1 MMENIISLDSNG
13 SITDEQL
20 ECIKITYKNG
30 HDGHDGYDGHD
41 KKDKKE
47 NICDNDVVSEYDDD
61 DDDHDDELSEF
72 IAYRD
77 KEFESDDDE
86 LDSLLDFKFDF
97 DIIFTPENN
106 SQLDHLTEI
115 KTKIINKIKLS
126 KSDLFYIQKIDEYD
140 KFELIKIF
148 NHMV

>member
-1 MMENIISLDSNG
+1 MENIISLDSNG
-13 SITDEQL
+13 SNGSMVNENL
-20 ECIKITYKNG
+20 ECIKITHKNG
-30 HDGHDGYDGHD
+30 HDGH
-41 KKDKKE
+41 DKKE

-61 DDDHDDELSEF
+61 DDDEDDELSEF

-97 DIIFTPENN
+97 DIIFSPENN

>member
-1 MMENIISLDSNG
+1 MENIISLDSNG

-20 ECIKITYKNG
+20 ECIKITHKNG
-30 HDGHDGYDGHD
+30 HDGRDNVRD
-41 KKDKKE
+41 
-47 NICDNDVVSEYDDD
+47 NVRDNDVVSEYDDD
-61 DDDHDDELSEF
+61 IDDDDDELSEF
-72 IAYRD
+72 ITYRD
-77 KEFESDDDE
+77 HEFESDDDE

-97 DIIFTPENN
+97 DIIFSPENN
-106 SQLDHLTEI
+106 SELDHLTEI

>member
-1 MMENIISLDSNG
+1 MENIISLDSNC
-13 SITDEQL
+13 SITDENL
-20 ECIKITYKNG
+20 ECIKITHKNVA
-30 HDGHDGYDGHD
+30 DGNFEQG
-41 KKDKKE
+41 E
-47 NICDNDVVSEYDDD
+47 NDNEFVSEYNDD
-61 DDDHDDELSEF
+61 DDELSEF

-77 KEFESDDDE
+77 NEFESDDDE
-86 LDSLLDFKFDF
+86 LDSLLEFKFDF

-115 KTKIINKIKLS
+115 KTKIINKIKLN
-126 KSDLFYIQKIDEYD
+126 KSDLFYIKKIEDCE

>member
-1 MMENIISLDSNG
+1 MMENIISLDSNN
-13 SITDEQL
+13 SIIHENLD
-20 ECIKITYKNG
+20 CIKITHKNG
-30 HDGHDGYDGHD
+30 DSEMHNNDIDID
-41 KKDKKE
+41 
-47 NICDNDVVSEYDDD
+47 IDVVSEYDDN
-61 DDDHDDELSEF
+61 HDDELSEF

-77 KEFESDDDE
+77 HDYELESDEDE
-86 LDSLLDFKFDF
+86 LDSVLDFKFDF
-97 DIIFTPENN
+97 DIIFSPENN

-115 KTKIINKIKLS
+115 KSKIINKIKLS

>member
-30 HDGHDGYDGHD
+30 HDGHDEKD
-41 KKDKKE
+41 KKD
-47 NICDNDVVSEYDDD
+47 NAHDNEVVSEYDDD
-61 DDDHDDELSEF
+61 IHEDDELSEF

-77 KEFESDDDE
+77 NELESDDDE

-126 KSDLFYIQKIDEYD
+126 KIDLLYIQKIDEHD

>member
-1 MMENIISLDSNG
+1 MMENNIISLDSNG
-13 SITDEQL
+13 TNCSITYEQ
-20 ECIKITYKNG
+20 
-30 HDGHDGYDGHD
+30 D
-41 KKDKKE
+41 KKDKVH
-47 NICDNDVVSEYDDD
+47 DNHVVSEYDDKDDKD
-61 DDDHDDELSEF
+61 DDCDDELSEF

-77 KEFESDDDE
+77 HEFESDDDE
-86 LDSLLDFKFDF
+86 LDSVLDFKFDF

-126 KSDLFYIQKIDEYD
+126 KIDLSYIQKIDED
-140 KFELIKIF
+140 DQFELIKIF

>member
-1 MMENIISLDSNG
+1 MENIISLDSNG
-13 SITDEQL
+13 TNGSITDENL
-20 ECIKITYKNG
+20 DCIKITHKNG
-30 HDGHDGYDGHD
+30 HDGDD
-41 KKDKKE
+41 KKD
-47 NICDNDVVSEYDDD
+47 NVRDNEVVSEYDDD
-61 DDDHDDELSEF
+61 HDDDDELSEF

-77 KEFESDDDE
+77 HDYEFESDDDE

-115 KTKIINKIKLS
+115 KSKIINKIKLS
-126 KSDLFYIQKIDEYD
+126 KTDLLYIQKIDEDD

>member
-1 MMENIISLDSNG
+1 MENIISLDSNG
-13 SITDEQL
+13 TNGSITNENL
-20 ECIKITYKNG
+20 ECIKITHKNG
-30 HDGHDGYDGHD
+30 H
-41 KKDKKE
+41 
-47 NICDNDVVSEYDDD
+47 DNDVVSKYNDEGDDC
-61 DDDHDDELSEF
+61 DDELSEF

-77 KEFESDDDE
+77 NEFESDDDDE

-97 DIIFTPENN
+97 DIIFSPENN

-126 KSDLFYIQKIDEYD
+126 KIDLLYIQKIDEDD

>member
-1 MMENIISLDSNG
+1 MENIISLDSNS
-13 SITDEQL
+13 SIIHENLD
-20 ECIKITYKNG
+20 CIKITHKNG
-30 HDGHDGYDGHD
+30 DSEMH
-41 KKDKKE
+41 
-47 NICDNDVVSEYDDD
+47 NNDIDIDVISEY

-77 KEFESDDDE
+77 HDYELESDEDE
-86 LDSLLDFKFDF
+86 LDSVLDFKFDF

-106 SQLDHLTEI
+106 SELDHLTEI

-126 KSDLFYIQKIDEYD
+126 KTDLFYIQKIEGCE

>member
-1 MMENIISLDSNG
+1 MENIISLDSNG
-13 SITDEQL
+13 TNGSITNENLD
-20 ECIKITYKNG
+20 CIKITHKNG
-30 HDGHDGYDGHD
+30 HDNDV
-41 KKDKKE
+41 
-47 NICDNDVVSEYDDD
+47 DVVSEYNHEHDDC
-61 DDDHDDELSEF
+61 DDELSEF

-77 KEFESDDDE
+77 NEFESDDDE
-86 LDSLLDFKFDF
+86 LEHSLDFKFDF

-115 KTKIINKIKLS
+115 KSKIINKIKLS
-126 KSDLFYIQKIDEYD
+126 KIDLLYIQKIDEDD

>member
-1 MMENIISLDSNG
+1 MENIISLDSNGTNG

-20 ECIKITYKNG
+20 ECIKITHKNG
-30 HDGHDGYDGHD
+30 HDGH
-41 KKDKKE
+41 E
-47 NICDNDVVSEYDDD
+47 NICDNEVVSEYDDD
-61 DDDHDDELSEF
+61 HDIDDDDELSEF

-77 KEFESDDDE
+77 NEFESDDDE

-106 SQLDHLTEI
+106 SELDHLTEI

-126 KSDLFYIQKIDEYD
+126 KSDLLYIQKIDEYD

>member
-1 MMENIISLDSNG
+1 MENIISLDSNG

-30 HDGHDGYDGHD
+30 HDGHDEKD
-41 KKDKKE
+41 KKD
-47 NICDNDVVSEYDDD
+47 NAHDNEVVSEYDDD
-61 DDDHDDELSEF
+61 IHEDDELSEF

-77 KEFESDDDE
+77 NELESDDDE

-126 KSDLFYIQKIDEYD
+126 KIDLLYIQKIDEHD

>member
-1 MMENIISLDSNG
+1 MMENIISLDSND
-13 SITDEQL
+13 SIADQKL
-20 ECIKITYKNG
+20 DCIKITHKNKEDNG
-30 HDGHDGYDGHD
+30 H
-41 KKDKKE
+41 
-47 NICDNDVVSEYDDD
+47 DNDVVSEYNDEDDNE
-61 DDDHDDELSEF
+61 DDELSEF
-72 IAYRD
+72 NAYRD
-77 KEFESDDDE
+77 HEFQSDDDE

-106 SQLDHLTEI
+106 SELDHLTEI

-126 KSDLFYIQKIDEYD
+126 KSDLSYIQKIDEYD

>member
-1 MMENIISLDSNG
+1 MVYEN
-13 SITDEQL
+13 L
-20 ECIKITYKNG
+20 ECIKITHKNG
-30 HDGHDGYDGHD
+30 V
-41 KKDKKE
+41 
-47 NICDNDVVSEYDDD
+47 DNVRDNELVSEYDDD
-61 DDDHDDELSEF
+61 DDNDDDELSEF
-72 IAYRD
+72 NAYRD
-77 KEFESDDDE
+77 HEFQSDDDE

-115 KTKIINKIKLS
+115 KSKIINKIKLS
-126 KSDLFYIQKIDEYD
+126 KIDLLYIQKIDEYD

>member
-1 MMENIISLDSNG
+1 MENIISLDSNGTNG

-20 ECIKITYKNG
+20 ECIKITHKNG
-30 HDGHDGYDGHD
+30 HDGNDGQ
-41 KKDKKE
+41 E
-47 NICDNDVVSEYDDD
+47 NICDNEVVSEYDDD
-61 DDDHDDELSEF
+61 IDDDDDELSEF

-77 KEFESDDDE
+77 NEFESDDDE

-115 KTKIINKIKLS
+115 KSKIINKIKLS
-126 KSDLFYIQKIDEYD
+126 KIDLLYIQKIDEDD

>member
-1 MMENIISLDSNG
+1 MENIISLDSNG
-13 SITDEQL
+13 TNGSITNENLD
-20 ECIKITYKNG
+20 CIKITHKNG
-30 HDGHDGYDGHD
+30 R
-41 KKDKKE
+41 
-47 NICDNDVVSEYDDD
+47 DNDVVSEYNDEDDD
-61 DDDHDDELSEF
+61 CDDELSEF

-77 KEFESDDDE
+77 NEFESDDDE

-115 KTKIINKIKLS
+115 KSKIINKIKLS
-126 KSDLFYIQKIDEYD
+126 KIDLLYIQKIDEDD

>member
-30 HDGHDGYDGHD
+30 HDGHDEKD
-41 KKDKKE
+41 KKD
-47 NICDNDVVSEYDDD
+47 NAHDNEVVSEYDDD
-61 DDDHDDELSEF
+61 DDDDELSEF

-77 KEFESDDDE
+77 NEFESDDDE
-86 LDSLLDFKFDF
+86 LDSLLEFKFDF

-115 KTKIINKIKLS
+115 KTKIINKIKLN
-126 KSDLFYIQKIDEYD
+126 KSYLFYIKKIEDCE

>member
-1 MMENIISLDSNG
+1 MMENIISLDSND
-13 SITDEQL
+13 SIADQKL
-20 ECIKITYKNG
+20 DCIKITYKNG
-30 HDGHDGYDGHD
+30 
-41 KKDKKE
+41 KDKVD
-47 NICDNDVVSEYDDD
+47 DNDVVSEYNDEYDDCN
-61 DDDHDDELSEF
+61 DELSEF

-77 KEFESDDDE
+77 HEFESDDDE
-86 LDSLLDFKFDF
+86 LDSTLDFKFDF

-126 KSDLFYIQKIDEYD
+126 KIDLLYIQKIHEDD

>member
-13 SITDEQL
+13 TNGSITNENL
-20 ECIKITYKNG
+20 ECIKITHKNG
-30 HDGHDGYDGHD
+30 H
-41 KKDKKE
+41 
-47 NICDNDVVSEYDDD
+47 DNDVVSKYNDEGDDC
-61 DDDHDDELSEF
+61 DDELSEF
-72 IAYRD
+72 NAYRD
-77 KEFESDDDE
+77 HEFESDDDE

-106 SQLDHLTEI
+106 SELDHLTEI
-115 KTKIINKIKLS
+115 KSKIINKIKLS
-126 KSDLFYIQKIDEYD
+126 KIDLSYIQKIDEYD

>member
-30 HDGHDGYDGHD
+30 HDGHDEKD
-41 KKDKKE
+41 KKD
-47 NICDNDVVSEYDDD
+47 NAHDNEVVSEYDDD
-61 DDDHDDELSEF
+61 DDDDELSEF

-77 KEFESDDDE
+77 NEFESDNDE

-126 KSDLFYIQKIDEYD
+126 KIDLLYIQKIDEHD

>member
-1 MMENIISLDSNG
+1 MENIISLDSNGTNG

-30 HDGHDGYDGHD
+30 HDGHDEKD
-41 KKDKKE
+41 KKD
-47 NICDNDVVSEYDDD
+47 NAHDNEVVSEYDDD
-61 DDDHDDELSEF
+61 DDDDDELSEF

-77 KEFESDDDE
+77 NEFESDNDE

-126 KSDLFYIQKIDEYD
+126 KIDLLYIQKIDEHD

>member
-1 MMENIISLDSNG
+1 MENIISIDSNN
-13 SITDEQL
+13 S
-20 ECIKITYKNG
+20 ITYKNG
-30 HDGHDGYDGHD
+30 
-41 KKDKKE
+41 KDKVH
-47 NICDNDVVSEYDDD
+47 DNDVVSEYKDEDEDEDKDEDEDEDDD
-61 DDDHDDELSEF
+61 CDDELSEF
-72 IAYRD
+72 IAYRYH
-77 KEFESDDDE
+77 EFESDDDE

-97 DIIFTPENN
+97 DIIFSPENN

-126 KSDLFYIQKIDEYD
+126 KSDLSYIQKINEDD

>member
-13 SITDEQL
+13 SNGSMVYENL
-20 ECIKITYKNG
+20 ECIKITHKNG
-30 HDGHDGYDGHD
+30 V
-41 KKDKKE
+41 
-47 NICDNDVVSEYDDD
+47 DNVRDNELVSEYDDD
-61 DDDHDDELSEF
+61 DDNDDDELSEF
-72 IAYRD
+72 NAYRD
-77 KEFESDDDE
+77 HEFQSDDDE

-115 KTKIINKIKLS
+115 KSKIINKIKLS
-126 KSDLFYIQKIDEYD
+126 KIDLLYIQKIDEYD